1 MEISVVVPSYG
12 RPEALAL
19 CLAALESQSRPADE
33 VVVVTRRDDA
43 RTREL
48 LAGYPGLP
56 LAERVVEV
64 PGQVQALDAGVRAAR
79 GDVVAIT
86 DDDAAPR
93 PRWLEQLERWFSDPT
108 VIGAGGRDAV
118 AGVALNGGERV
129 VGRVRW
135 CGKVVGN
142 HHLGVGE
149 PRDVDVLKGANM
161 AFRREPLLATGFDL
175 RLKGAGA
182 QVHNDL
188 KLSLALRRAGG
199 RLVYDPGLLVDHMP
213 APRPQGD
220 DRRHADPRQQVD
232 AVHNETLALLEYLPP
247 ARRTAFVAW
256 ALAVG
261 RDQGP
266 GLAHAAWT
274 AIRRHRGGSLAHL
287 RATLRGRLEGWRTYR
302 RSAVVA

>member
-12 RPEALAL
+12 RPEALAV
-19 CLAALESQSRPADE
+19 CLAALESQRRPADD
-33 VVVVTRRDDA
+33 VVVVTRRDDT

-48 LAGYPGLP
+48 LAGYSGLP
-56 LAERVVEV
+56 LVERVVHV
-64 PGQVQALDAGVRAAR
+64 PGQVQALDAGIHAAR
-79 GDVVAIT
+79 GDVIAIT

-93 PRWLEQLERWFSDPT
+93 SGWLEMLGRWFADPT

-118 AGVALNGGERV
+118 AGVELNGGERV
-129 VGRVRW
+129 VGRVKW
-135 CGKVVGN
+135 CGKVIGN

-149 PRDVDVLKGANM
+149 PRDVEVLKGANM
-161 AFRREPLLATGFDL
+161 AFRREPLLAAGFDL

-220 DRRHADPRQQVD
+220 DRRHADPRQHVD

-256 ALAVG
+256 ALAIG

-266 GLAHAAWT
+266 GLVHALWT
-274 AIRRHRGGSLAHL
+274 AIRGDRDGSLVHL
-287 RATLRGRLEGWRTYR
+287 WATLRGRLEGWRTYR
-302 RSAVVA
+302 RSAVAA